1 MREGRKYAAEFI
13 GTSALGFTFW
23 PPLQARCLPSSVVG
37 AFEKTVV
44 RFLFMA

>member
-23 PPLQARCLPSSVVG
+23 PPLQAHCLPSSAAG

-44 RFLFMA
+44 QFLFRA